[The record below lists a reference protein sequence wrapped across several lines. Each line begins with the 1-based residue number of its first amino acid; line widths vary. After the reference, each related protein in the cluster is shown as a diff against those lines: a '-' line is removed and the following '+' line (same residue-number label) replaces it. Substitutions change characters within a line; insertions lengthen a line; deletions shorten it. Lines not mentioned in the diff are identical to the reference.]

1 MAIYPRKIR
10 GNNEDW
16 TTHKRIT
23 YSSALFKP
31 VHLPWRTFPMNTH
44 EFNVSVIDPVSPA
57 IEKVKTILFKP
68 FDMRKWFVIGFCAWL
83 AFLGSGGGRG
93 GGGHGG
99 GRGGMP
105 PDIPE
110 VFGQAKEFVLVNLG
124 WIIPVG
130 AIVVGLIIVLGLVI
144 TWLSS
149 RGRFMFLHCVAENKA
164 EVKVPWHKFR
174 KHGNSLFLF
183 RIVVG
188 LIGFAAIGLPCLF
201 IFALIAVMVAGNVP
215 GLAVVLGF
223 IAIILVI
230 VPITIILLLVSK
242 FTKDCVVPIM
252 FLRSTSCRAA
262 WREFLALLSA
272 NKARFILYILFQI
285 VIAIAIGVIIS
296 MGFCIGC
303 CLCCASLLLLIPYI
317 GTVIRLPLLVFK
329 RAYSLYYLRQ
339 FGPEF
344 DVFSPEIE
352 PA

>member
-1 MAIYPRKIR
+1 
-10 GNNEDW
+10 
-16 TTHKRIT
+16 
-23 YSSALFKP
+23 
-31 VHLPWRTFPMNTH
+31 MNTH

-68 FDMRKWFVIGFCAWL
+68 FDLRKWFVIGFCAWL

-105 PDIPE
+105 PDIHE
-110 VFGQAKEFVLVNLG
+110 GFGQAKGFVLENLG
-124 WIIPVG
+124 WIIPV
-130 AIVVGLIIVLGLVI
+130 ALIVVVLMIVLWLVF

-164 EVKVPWHKFR
+164 EVKVPWHKFK

-183 RIVVG
+183 RIVLG
-188 LIGFAAIGLPCLF
+188 LIGFASIGLPIILTVGCIAMMIAGDGAIVIGVLGCVTIGLIAVAIAI
-201 IFALIAVMVAGNVP
+201 IFALIG
-215 GLAVVLGF
+215 
-223 IAIILVI
+223 
-230 VPITIILLLVSK
+230 K
-242 FTKDCVVPIM
+242 FTMDFVVPIM
-252 FLRSTSCRAA
+252 FLRTTSCTAG
-262 WREFLALLSA
+262 WREFLTILSV
-272 NKARFILYILFQI
+272 NKARFLLYILFQI
-285 VIAIAIGVIIS
+285 VIALAIGVIIS

-303 CLCCASLLLLIPYI
+303 CLCCVSLLLLIPYI
-317 GTVIRLPLLVFK
+317 GTVILLPLLVFK